1 MKLCEI
7 ISTYISEI
15 LPRKRPKTQI
25 NQRHQ
30 LEFWSKHLGDMNIAD
45 IKPLD
50 IIKIRRLIQ
59 GSDSTKNIYMA
70 ALRHLFT
77 IAIREFGATNENP
90 ILKVSNLKNPRGR
103 VRYLSDE
110 ERKNLLIATEE
121 SSNRYLHLVVLLALT
136 TGARKMEIMNLTWS
150 DIDIDKKMIYFRET
164 KNGEVRTL
172 PIVHKVGEFLLE
184 HFKNSK
190 TSLIFPSARNLKR
203 PIDIRSPF
211 AQALKCA
218 GIVNFHFHDLRHSC
232 ASYLVMNGASLN
244 EIAEVL
250 GHKSLNMVKR
260 YAHLS
265 TSHISKV
272 VNSMANK
279 IFNLNDEKNF

>member
-1 MKLCEI
+1 MSKLSEI
-7 ISTYISEI
+7 IETYIAEI

-25 NQRHQ
+25 NQRQQ
-30 LEFWSKHLGDMNIAD
+30 LEFWSKHLGEMNIAE

-50 IIKIRRLIQ
+50 VIRTRGLIK

-77 IAIREFGATNENP
+77 IAVKEFGVLNENP

-110 ERKNLLIATEE
+110 ERKNLLAACEE
-121 SSNRYLHLVVLLALT
+121 SSNPHLYIIVLLALS
-136 TGARKMEIMNLTWS
+136 TGARKMEIMNLTWA
-150 DIDIDKKMIYFRET
+150 DVDLDKKMIYLRET
-164 KNGEVRTL
+164 KNGDIRTL
-172 PIVHKVGEFLLE
+172 PIVPKIGEILLE
-184 HFKNSK
+184 KFKESK
-190 TSLIFPSARNLKR
+190 TALLFPSERNSEKSIEIKSPFEKALKR
-203 PIDIRSPF
+203 
-211 AQALKCA
+211 A
-218 GIVNFHFHDLRHSC
+218 GITNFHFHDLRHSC

-265 TSHISKV
+265 TSHISSV
-272 VNSMANK
+272 VNSMADK
-279 IFNLNDEKNF
+279 IFKE